1 MSNQQAQQAEQEM
14 HQSSIGE
21 LVNTFFLLYFPKPL
35 QTSGE

>member
-1 MSNQQAQQAEQEM
+1 MDNQQAKQPAQEM